1 MLDDQTLLDLGEFFK
16 MFGDATRLKILMLLR
31 EGEYNV
37 SEIADKLQMSHSSIS
52 HQLGTFRQQRV
63 VKFRR
68 EGKAINYAL
77 DDEHVEQLLDLA
89 VDHLCHR

>member
-1 MLDDQTLLDLGEFFK
+1 MIDEKLLMDLSEFFK
-16 MFGDATRLKILMLLR
+16 MFGDPTRLKILMLLR

-37 SEIADKLQMSHSSIS
+37 SEIAEKLGMSHSSIS
-52 HQLGTFRQQRV
+52 HQLGTFRQQRI

-77 DDEHVEQLLDLA
+77 DDEHVEHLLDIS